1 MVSSADLNQ
10 CGATLILHRVS
21 TELSIIASERRFFA
35 GDLMSAWI
43 RMISDAE
50 ASGILKKALDGA
62 RTPHGTVDNVLRVH
76 SLRPA
81 TMHGHITLYR
91 SVLHNRDNKLPLW
104 QLEVVGTYVSILN
117 NCDYSVTHHSSNLRR
132 LLENDERA
140 NEIMIALRNRR
151 PHDAFQGKVLA
162 MLKYAEKLTL
172 QVGQMVEEDYD
183 RLKKAGLDDGEVLE
197 LNQVAAYFC
206 YVNRLLNGLGV
217 TTEGDVVGFY

>member
-104 QLEVVGTYVSILN
+104 PVS
-117 NCDYSVTHHSSNLRR
+117 YTH
-132 LLENDERA
+132 
-140 NEIMIALRNRR
+140 
-151 PHDAFQGKVLA
+151 
-162 MLKYAEKLTL
+162 LTL
-172 QVGQMVEEDYD
+172 PTKRIV
-183 RLKKAGLDDGEVLE
+183 
-197 LNQVAAYFC
+197 
-206 YVNRLLNGLGV
+206 
-217 TTEGDVVGFY
+217 